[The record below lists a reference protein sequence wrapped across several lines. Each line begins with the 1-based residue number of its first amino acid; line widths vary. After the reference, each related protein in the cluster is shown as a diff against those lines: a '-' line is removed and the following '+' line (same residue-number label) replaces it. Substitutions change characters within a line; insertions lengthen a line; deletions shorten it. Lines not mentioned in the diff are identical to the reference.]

1 MTIIIINP
9 IDGPI
14 IPYAAVL
21 YQTDSPITDNMHALC
36 HGNSK
41 GNQSRPYI
49 RSSKEVLSKT
59 KNLLKEGNTCKEA
72 YDKVNALSGFMNE
85 FMNLPLKAMSLE
97 TLNNFTDKRR
107 NETKNKTCKF
117 I

>member
-1 MTIIIINP
+1 MTINP

-21 YQTDSPITDNMHALC
+21 YQTDSPITDDMRALC

-49 RSSKEVLSKT
+49 RTSKEVLSKT
-59 KNLLKEGNTCKEA
+59 KKLLKKRNTCREA
-72 YDKVNALSGFMNE
+72 YVKVNDLSGRVYETSSQSNE
-85 FMNLPLKAMSLE
+85 LRNLK
-97 TLNNFTDKRR
+97 
-107 NETKNKTCKF
+107 
-117 I
+117 